1 MKQYSALCCYFGQW
15 PPHFHYWLK
24 SCSYNIDIDF
34 ILVSNISI
42 QGYDVPSN
50 VHVVDMSFAEV
61 QALIGK
67 KFPDIAVSLNRPY
80 KLCDFKT
87 AYGYIFSDIF
97 SSYDYWGYFDIDTIW
112 GKITDFIPDNSDNH
126 LLKIFPCGHLSFIR
140 NVAPWS
146 RIYEMVNQVEGTP
159 CRNNMEGKV
168 VASWQT
174 CFSSA
179 NSFYYDEEGG
189 LEPMIEDMVSKGN
202 LEKNDLY
209 VKVDFDNIL
218 PPWRF
223 NHFYSINSP
232 EKSKFLVYRFDR
244 GRLERIFLKGSQL
257 HREPISYLHFSK
269 RHMSVPCG
277 NNQDDFYSIVPN
289 AFIRCVHWNIIKVL
303 FYGRPRYFGNLLNRI
318 VKRIFDSNGTKN

>member
-34 ILVSNISI
+34 ILVSDISI

-67 KFPDIAVSLNRPY
+67 KFPDIAVSLDRPY

-97 SSYDYWGYFDIDTIW
+97 SSYDYWGYFDIDTIL
-112 GKITDFIPDNSDNH
+112 GRITNFIPQNGDCH
-126 LLKIFPCGHLSFIR
+126 LIKIFPCGHLSFIR
-140 NVAPWS
+140 NTAPWTKV
-146 RIYEMVNQVEGTP
+146 YEKVNQVAGTP
-159 CRNNMEGKV
+159 CCNNMTGKSV
-168 VASWQT
+168 VTWQE

-179 NSFYYDEEGG
+179 ESHYYDEEGG
-189 LEPMIEDMVSKGN
+189 LEPLFSHLVARGELSV
-202 LEKNDLY
+202 NDLCLA
-209 VKVDFDNIL
+209 VDFDNIL

-223 NHFYSINSP
+223 DHFFSINFP
-232 EKSKFLVYRFDR
+232 EKSRCLVYSFNH
-244 GRLERIFLKGSQL
+244 GRLERVFIQGWHVQS
-257 HREPISYLHFSK
+257 EEISYVHLSK
-269 RHMSVPCG
+269 RKLEVSSVVAE
-277 NNQDDFYSIVPN
+277 DSLFSVVPN
-289 AFIRCVHWNIIKVL
+289 CITSAKNWNLLAVL
-303 FYGRPRYFGNLLNRI
+303 WHGRPRYFAN
-318 VKRIFDSNGTKN
+318 IFRRVIRKFIR